1 MGEGGGEHA
10 AQGVG
15 PGLPAPADRRR
26 RGQVPR
32 PPPRPAPPATPTTAL
47 GQLGFKASN
56 GGNAAPAS
64 GTVLSYVTGSA
75 TAAGTVAQVVK
86 AGRGVARR
94 PRAGH
99 YRALLILVLG
109 NDFKGVARV
118 KKPTT
123 PTRPPKPTAATRAL
137 PSWDPRPC

>member
-1 MGEGGGEHA
+1 MGEGVA
-10 AQGVG
+10 STPRKVSARVY
-15 PGLPAPADRRR
+15 RRR
-26 RGQVPR
+26 RIAAAVARFLAR
-32 PPPRPAPPATPTTAL
+32 PPSGATGHAHHRPGPARL
-47 GQLGFKASN
+47 QGVQRRQH
-56 GGNAAPAS
+56 APAS
-64 GTVLSYVTGSA
+64 GTVLTYVTGSA